1 MTKARDLANIISGGF
16 TFEDIPNI
24 PASKITSGTIDTSRI
39 SGLAASAV
47 SSGTFA
53 DARIPD
59 LAASKITS
67 GTFSDSRLPSTAL
80 NSNVDLTNLSASNMT
95 SGTLPDARFPAALPA
110 VSGANLTNLPAST
123 GVTASSYSGSTAWWM
138 QSLTWSSNNSF
149 SPNTFVKTG
158 SFSFHATDS
167 ANAVNDKTILTN
179 SFEGSFTDTGPN
191 TGTRGLGD
199 HHTNAN
205 FFAWV
210 RHPESSGNP
219 GFRQDTRGNASG
231 YLWVK

>member
-1 MTKARDLANIISGGF
+1 MTKARDLANIITGGF
-16 TFEDIPNI
+16 TADDIPNI

-39 SGLAASAV
+39 SGLAASAI

-95 SGTLPDARFPAALPA
+95 SGTLPDARFPATLPA

-123 GVTASSYSGSTAWWM
+123 GVTASSYSGSGYTRFTDGLIIQWG
-138 QSLTWSSNNSF
+138 SSSSNSSVSF
-149 SPNTFVKTG
+149 PLTFPNNCFSVVNMIYGTG
-158 SFSFHATDS
+158 FWDSENLQGGNFST
-167 ANAVNDKTILTN
+167 
-179 SFEGSFTDTGPN
+179 
-191 TGTRGLGD
+191 
-199 HHTNAN
+199 
-205 FFAWV
+205 
-210 RHPESSGNP
+210 
-219 GFRQDTRGNASG
+219 SG
-231 YLWVK
+231 YSNKMQNKNRSVRYIAVGN